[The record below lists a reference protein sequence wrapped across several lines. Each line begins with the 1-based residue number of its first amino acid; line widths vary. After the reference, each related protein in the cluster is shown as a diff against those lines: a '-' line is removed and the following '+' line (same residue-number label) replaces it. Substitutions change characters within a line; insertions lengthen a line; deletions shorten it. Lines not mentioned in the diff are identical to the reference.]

1 MIDSS
6 ASGYMHKY
14 LPTYLPRIDILY
26 AQYTSTYMSIGLTTC
41 DLFTTGDLETP
52 STYIYVRDFFFSL
65 NSLAPDNN
73 NIFHY
78 FSCLATT
85 FIFIPVFLHRH
96 KHRRR
101 KGSTD

>member
-1 MIDSS
+1 MLRMIDSS

-52 STYIYVRDFFFSL
+52 STYIYVRDFFFL
-65 NSLAPDNN
+65 WILWRQ
-73 NIFHY
+73 I
-78 FSCLATT
+78 
-85 FIFIPVFLHRH
+85 
-96 KHRRR
+96 
-101 KGSTD
+101 